1 MSNEF
6 ISSRGFRPQIVP
18 SIKPQYLIS
27 ELPHDW
33 FAMLNERLGELV
45 RLNKGW
51 DGYQGQPVLYPNAV
65 FAQKIIE
72 RVCGNNNIM
81 PSIVPGT
88 SGDLQIEW
96 HTLGGDVELHVLS
109 PNNVL
114 AYYSNEEENKE
125 KEITLTNDFA
135 IVSNWLNE
143 IKETSIVPIAAAA

>member
-1 MSNEF
+1 MMNDF
-6 ISSRGFRPQIVP
+6 TSSRGSRPQIIS
-18 SIKPQYLIS
+18 SIHPQYLIS
-27 ELPHDW
+27 ELSQTWMAKLHARFED
-33 FAMLNERLGELV
+33 LI
-45 RLNKGW
+45 RLNRGW
-51 DGYQGQPVLYPNAV
+51 DGYQGQPVLYLNAV

-81 PSIVPGT
+81 PSIVPGA

-114 AYYSNEEENKE
+114 AYYSNEEKE
-125 KEITLTNDFA
+125 EEQEITLTNDFA